1 MTETTAEQ
9 LVTSAVEA
17 GVAWIRLNRPE
28 KRNAVNSQ
36 LRSALAAAV
45 RQAERDPQ
53 ARVVVVTGS
62 GSAFCAGADVRELQ
76 GRQGAVEEIRAEYER
91 ILTGL
96 RTMPKPTIAA
106 VNGVAAG
113 IGVSVALSCDLRYA
127 VPEAY
132 FKEAF
137 VNIGLTVDGGAS
149 WLLPRLVGSGKALE
163 LFYTGDDLS
172 AAEAERLG
180 LVNHVVEPEQL
191 EPTVRS
197 LAERLAK
204 GPARALGAMKR
215 SVNFAATSTL
225 EEAIDFEF
233 LLQGAMMDG
242 PDFRERVQAFGDRR
256 A

>member
-1 MTETTAEQ
+1 
-9 LVTSAVEA
+9 
-17 GVAWIRLNRPE
+17 
-28 KRNAVNSQ
+28 
-36 LRSALAAAV
+36 
-45 RQAERDPQ
+45 
-53 ARVVVVTGS
+53 VVVTGS
-62 GSAFCAGADVRELQ
+62 GNAFCAGADVRELQ
-76 GRQGAVEEIRAEYER
+76 GREGAVKEIRAEYER

-96 RTMPKPTIAA
+96 HTMPKPTIAA

-113 IGVSVALSCDLRYA
+113 IGVSLALCCDLRYA

-163 LFYTGDDLS
+163 LFYTGDDLP

-180 LVNHVVEPEQL
+180 LVNHVVTPGEL
-191 EPTVRS
+191 EPSVRS
-197 LAERLAK
+197 LAERLAR
-204 GPARALGAMKR
+204 GPTQALGAMKR
-215 SVNFAATSTL
+215 SVNFAATATL

-233 LLQGAMMDG
+233 LLQGVMMEG
-242 PDFRERVQAFGDRR
+242 RDFQERVQAFFDRR